1 VAWEEYRDTV
11 WMCRGRIRKGN
22 GKIGLNLL
30 RNVKNNNEFYR
41 YTGQKRQT
49 RKFLIYDKGFN

>member
-11 WMCRGRIRKGN
+11 SMCRGRIRKGN

-41 YTGQKRQT
+41 YNVR
-49 RKFLIYDKGFN
+49 RDKQESF